1 MTRALVKNRLRLIL
15 VTLIS
20 VWAFLQ
26 FLYNTQFEAES
37 KSVNSERGLSLFIQ
51 NFRELPAY
59 YLGLFGG
66 RGPEEWPFG
75 LGWFDT
81 PIPTVVPVLASLNI
95 LLAGIAFVRLKDS
108 MQKFHVAILPF
119 FMILIPLTILQ
130 LRGSNAM
137 YFLQPRYLLP
147 LLIVFFG
154 ILLIDFNKSKYFN
167 AVTGIIIVILSIIN
181 AISLHTNIKRYTVGL
196 NSEKSIFQSV
206 DWWWDIPYSPSMNWI
221 VGTVTFPI
229 LLSLIFFKLFN
240 MKLDTKV
247 SQ

>member
-1 MTRALVKNRLRLIL
+1 
-15 VTLIS
+15 
-20 VWAFLQ
+20 
-26 FLYNTQFEAES
+26 
-37 KSVNSERGLSLFIQ
+37 
-51 NFRELPAY
+51 
-59 YLGLFGG
+59 
-66 RGPEEWPFG
+66 
-75 LGWFDT
+75 
-81 PIPTVVPVLASLNI
+81 
-95 LLAGIAFVRLKDS
+95 
-108 MQKFHVAILPF
+108 
-119 FMILIPLTILQ
+119 MILIPLTILQ

-221 VGTVTFPI
+221 VGTVTLPI